1 MKRKR
6 CVTKRTVSSI
16 WAVLQKELE
25 KEIKKVADRQTEM
38 AMDIQTMRK
47 DMGSEFEKHN
57 SNQIT
62 FKKQLQVK
70 TMCERIPNLSD

>member
-1 MKRKR
+1 M
-6 CVTKRTVSSI
+6 
-16 WAVLQKELE
+16 LQKELE

-47 DMGSEFEKHN
+47 DMSSEFEKHN

-70 TMCERIPNLSD
+70 TICERILQIY